1 MVELLTWIGVLA
13 VFQIAVR
20 RSMSFWLRVTLVDM
34 MNVSRMASEWV
45 RLCVVRVADVCDVIE
60 RALALLEM
68 KRQRVYQEDE
78 LMRRLQSQERCVQI
92 S

>member
-1 MVELLTWIGVLA
+1 
-13 VFQIAVR
+13 
-20 RSMSFWLRVTLVDM
+20 MSFWLRVTLVDM